1 MRHIYECKYLN
12 TEEPLEKYEKIYG
25 GTMSQQIEVFRRFEI
40 NFEKREQ
47 YINSIESDQK
57 NVKPDHAIS
66 ARDPLSSVLLDC
78 TVMDNK

>member
-1 MRHIYECKYLN
+1 MN
-12 TEEPLEKYEKIYG
+12 TEEPLEKYEKIYR
-25 GTMSQQIEVFRRFEI
+25 GTINQQIEVFRRFEI

-57 NVKPDHAIS
+57 EGIPDHAIS
-66 ARDPLSSVLLDC
+66 YRDPLISVLLD